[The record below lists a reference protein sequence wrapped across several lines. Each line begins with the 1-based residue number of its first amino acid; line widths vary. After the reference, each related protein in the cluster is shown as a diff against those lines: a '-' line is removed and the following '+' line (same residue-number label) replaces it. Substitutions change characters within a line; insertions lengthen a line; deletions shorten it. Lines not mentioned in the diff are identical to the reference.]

1 MKKSA
6 FTLVELLVAVAI
18 SALLM
23 VSLVS
28 ILSKS
33 LDVSKRQNTGMLSKA
48 ADQAALD
55 LMVTDLDSLLVNRN
69 AGEVFRYTNGP
80 ITNASPSIRNAA
92 SIYCLTTSMEDS
104 YSTNNTGN
112 PGVPRLV
119 QYVIQYMTNYASS
132 SSNSF
137 GLYRNVLDPT
147 NTFQNAIGTTDLSAV
162 TASSYST
169 NLLVPN
175 VVGMTVAMYTN
186 FGSGIW
192 TNSSGTNTSI
202 SSTNF
207 PRGVVLEVS
216 LTVLDEPALS
226 RFGTGSGVGN
236 NSATNLINQFGR
248 TLVRRISLPSPP

>member
-1 MKKSA
+1 MKKSG
-6 FTLVELLVAVAI
+6 FTLVELMVAVAI

-48 ADQAALD
+48 ANQAAID

-69 AGEVFRYTNGP
+69 AGEVFRYTNLPVTGATTLTAP
-80 ITNASPSIRNAA
+80 V
-92 SIYCLTTSMEDS
+92 IYCLTTSMEDS

-119 QYVIQYMTNYASS
+119 QYIIQYTGTYAST
-132 SSNSF
+132 NPCF

-147 NTFQNAIGTTDLSAV
+147 NTFQTAIGTTDLSIPW
-162 TASSYST
+162 ASAST
-169 NLLVPN
+169 ISSNLLVPN
-175 VVGMTVAMYTN
+175 AVGMSVAMYTN
-186 FGSGIW
+186 FGAGIW
-192 TNSSGTNTSI
+192 TNSSGTNYSI
-202 SSTNF
+202 ASTNF

-216 LTVLDEPALS
+216 LTILDEPALS
-226 RFGTGSGVGN
+226 RFGNGNGAGN
-236 NSATNLINQFGR
+236 NSATNLITQFGR
-248 TLVRRISLPSPP
+248 KLVRRISLPSPP